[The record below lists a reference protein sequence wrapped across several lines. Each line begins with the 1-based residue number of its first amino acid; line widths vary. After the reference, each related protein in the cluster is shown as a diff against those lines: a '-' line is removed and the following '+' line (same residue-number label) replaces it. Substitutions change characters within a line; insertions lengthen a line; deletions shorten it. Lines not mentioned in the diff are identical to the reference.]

1 MSPERR
7 AALAWLQPVALWA
20 LGAAFLVWWAA
31 HNPAADGFQNEYLH
45 HGNALDLYAALTEPD
60 LYTLRWIA
68 YTGYWPWGFLAVPWP
83 MMALMGPTR
92 LALLLGNLVHLAALL
107 WGAARLGRRMG
118 APLAPALLLLCP
130 GVFGALGRFEPNV
143 ATVGWTAAGLACL
156 VESQG
161 LRSRA
166 WALGWGACFGLGLM
180 FDRLTVAFF
189 LAPALLPLLRGLD
202 RRGWRNLGWG
212 SALCLA
218 LSGAYYRE
226 FFLRHTAELLGQA
239 SAGEIDA
246 AGDVY
251 VTTGAVSW
259 AYYPL
264 ALVDSQAGPALGA
277 LVLVALGG
285 LVARA
290 RREGALPRAEGVL
303 LAAALPAVAF
313 FTLIAKKQV
322 YYTLPALAPL
332 MVLAGQRQRLALL
345 GLLGGLFA
353 FGAQGLG
360 WLPRGFPAGDWLPA
374 RWVSPRHTLA
384 RPPSFE
390 RWPVDEALAAIAEDG
405 PVHSI
410 LVFSEVERLYEGH
423 LVLMA
428 RERMPG
434 AKIDGLL
441 GNPTGV
447 YERMASEQALIL
459 AGPPGLG
466 WPTVARVQPQL
477 VADHYQLSALPPVA
491 AAVEAEGPAFALV
504 GRWMG
509 EGELSEPIEISAW
522 RRISDDDAPR

>member
-1 MSPERR
+1 MTGPAR
-7 AALAWLQPVALWA
+7 AGWTRLLPGALWA
-20 LGAAFLVWWAA
+20 LGAVFLVWWAA

-60 LYTLRWIA
+60 LHTLRWIA

-83 MMALMGPTR
+83 MMALLGPGR
-92 LALLLGNLVHLAALL
+92 LALLLGNLLHLAALL
-107 WGAARLGRRMG
+107 WGAARLGRRLE
-118 APLAPALLLLCP
+118 APLSPALLLLCP

-156 VESQG
+156 IESQG

-166 WALGWGACFGLGLM
+166 WALGWGACLGLGLM
-180 FDRLTVAFF
+180 FDRLTVLFF
-189 LAPALLPLLRGLD
+189 LAPAVLPLLRGLD
-202 RRGWRNLGWG
+202 RRGWRNLGWA

-246 AGDVY
+246 AGDIF
-251 VTTGAVSW
+251 VTTGALSW

-264 ALVDSQAGPALGA
+264 ALIDSQAGPALGA
-277 LVLVALGG
+277 LVALGLVALG
-285 LVARA
+285 ARA
-290 RREGALPRAEGVL
+290 RRDGGLPRAEQVL
-303 LAAALPAVAF
+303 LAASLPAMLL
-313 FTLIAKKQV
+313 FTFIAKKQV

-332 MVLAGQRQRLALL
+332 LVIAGQRRRLAWL
-345 GLLGGLFA
+345 GLLGGLYA
-353 FGAQGLG
+353 FGAQGIG
-360 WLPRGFPAGDWLPA
+360 ALPRGLPSGDWLPP
-374 RWVSPRHTLA
+374 RWVSHRHTLA

-390 RWPVDEALAAIAEDG
+390 RWPVAEAIAALEARG
-405 PVHSI
+405 PVERV

-423 LVLMA
+423 LVLMVRA
-428 RERMPG
+428 AAPG

-441 GNPTGV
+441 GNPHGA
-447 YERMASEQALIL
+447 YELMGGEQALVL

-466 WPTVARVQPQL
+466 WPTVARIHPQL
-477 VADHYQLSALPPVA
+477 VADHYRLSELPPVA
-491 AAVEAEGPAFALV
+491 AAVEAEGPAFELV
-504 GRWMG
+504 GRWQG

-522 RRISDDDAPR
+522 RRISDEPAP